1 MKRTVRT
8 AFGQG
13 GFTLIEVVAIL
24 LVLGILAA
32 VAVVRISDTGQ
43 SDLISQVDVIK
54 THLRYAQNRAMT
66 TGSPWGVTFSAGG
79 KTYFLF
85 DGTDPSTPVLF
96 LGEENETVSL
106 TVKKSALTITSA
118 PQTITFDGYG
128 SSGGANITVTTNG
141 GNIVVTKNTGFIQ

>member
-1 MKRTVRT
+1 MKRTERT

-24 LVLGILAA
+24 VVLGILAA
-32 VAVVRISDTGQ
+32 VVAVRVSDTGQ

-54 THLRYAQNRAMT
+54 NHLRYAQNRAMN

-85 DGTDPSTPVLF
+85 DGAAPSMPVLF
-96 LGEENETVSL
+96 LGEENATVSL
-106 TVKKSALTITSA
+106 TNKKSSLTITSA
-118 PQTITFDGYG
+118 PQTITFDAYG
-128 SSGGANITVTTNG
+128 SPGVANITVTTNG
-141 GNIVVTKNTGFIQ
+141 GNIDVRKNTGFIQ